1 MTTAVVSPSKRAQA
15 LRTEAAG
22 LSGQQRD
29 YLLWLAAEWDKT
41 AAREARAGK
50 RVQARDDL
58 RGEFASA
65 D

>member
-1 MTTAVVSPSKRAQA
+1 MHATIQTPAKRAQA
-15 LRTEAAG
+15 LRAEAAG
-22 LSGQQRD
+22 QSGQKRD

-50 RVQARDDL
+50 KVQARDDL
-58 RGEFASA
+58 RGEIASV

>member
-1 MTTAVVSPSKRAQA
+1 MTSSALIPAKRAQA
-15 LRTEAAG
+15 LRAEAAG
-22 LSGQQRD
+22 QSGQQRD

-50 RVQARDDL
+50 KVKARDDL
-58 RGEFASA
+58 RGELAGA